1 MAAIAKETTKLEDV
15 NNNND
20 NDDDANNDQER
31 IEQHKKELTN
41 MVSEYEKH
49 TNGEIKYKQYV
60 DEIEMPA
67 IRELIARDL
76 SEPYSIYTY
85 RYFIN
90 SWPNLCWLAYAD
102 EKLVGVVISKADN
115 HRGKRL
121 RGYIAML
128 AVDSNFRKRRIGTN
142 LVSLTIKGMEIMNAD
157 ECVLEAL
164 INNYG
169 ALRLYG
175 SLGFVRAKRLPKYY
189 LNGLDA
195 YRLKLYLKDPIHEYQ
210 KLISPTIEAPSPS

>member
-1 MAAIAKETTKLEDV
+1 MAAIAKDTTKLEDV

-60 DEIEMPA
+60 DENEMPA

-102 EKLVGVVISKADN
+102 EKLVEC
-115 HRGKRL
+115 
-121 RGYIAML
+121 ML
-128 AVDSNFRKRRIGTN
+128 KV
-142 LVSLTIKGMEIMNAD
+142 
-157 ECVLEAL
+157 
-164 INNYG
+164 
-169 ALRLYG
+169 
-175 SLGFVRAKRLPKYY
+175 
-189 LNGLDA
+189 
-195 YRLKLYLKDPIHEYQ
+195 
-210 KLISPTIEAPSPS
+210 

>member
-1 MAAIAKETTKLEDV
+1 MASIT
-15 NNNND
+15 NS
-20 NDDDANNDQER
+20 ANSNSSNKTV
-31 IEQHKKELTN
+31 EQHHSDLTS
-41 MVSEYEKH
+41 MVEIYENQ
-49 TNGEIKYKQYV
+49 TSGEIKYKQFV
-60 DEIEMPA
+60 DESEMPA

-90 SWPNLCWLAYAD
+90 NWPNLCWLAYAD
-102 EKLVGVVISKADN
+102 KKLVGVVVSKADN

-142 LVSLTIKGMEIMNAD
+142 LVCLTIKGMEIMKCN

-195 YRLKLYLKDPIHEYQ
+195 YRLKLYLQDPIVEYQ
-210 KLISPTIEAPSPS
+210 KLITPNGEPES

>member
-1 MAAIAKETTKLEDV
+1 MASIAKDANNNS
-15 NNNND
+15 NNNNK
-20 NDDDANNDQER
+20 
-31 IEQHKKELTN
+31 IVEQHHKDLNN
-41 MVSEYEKH
+41 MVEIYENQ
-49 TNGEIKYKQYV
+49 TNGEIKYKQFV
-60 DEIEMPA
+60 DESEMPA

-90 SWPNLCWLAYAD
+90 NWPNLCWLAYAD

-142 LVSLTIKGMEIMNAD
+142 LVCLTIKGMEIMKCD

-164 INNYG
+164 INNHG

-195 YRLKLYLKDPIHEYQ
+195 YRLKLYLQDPLVEYQ
-210 KLISPTIEAPSPS
+210 KLITPTGEPES

>member
-1 MAAIAKETTKLEDV
+1 MASIAKDANNNS
-15 NNNND
+15 NNNNK
-20 NDDDANNDQER
+20 
-31 IEQHKKELTN
+31 IVEQHHKDLNN
-41 MVSEYEKH
+41 MVEIYENQ
-49 TNGEIKYKQYV
+49 TNGEIKYKQFV
-60 DEIEMPA
+60 DESEMPA

-90 SWPNLCWLAYAD
+90 NWPNLCWLAYAD

-142 LVSLTIKGMEIMNAD
+142 LVCLTIKGMEIMKCD

-195 YRLKLYLKDPIHEYQ
+195 YRLKLYLQDPLVEYQ
-210 KLISPTIEAPSPS
+210 KLITPTGEPES